1 VVIRVLATLAAGLGA
16 CALLYLAARAGHRW
30 SERTI
35 DRAINAALGHNPGPL
50 DPRDIELWAAQI
62 MADDGTRI
70 LREAQS

>member
-1 VVIRVLATLAAGLGA
+1 MTGAAYLAAGICA
-16 CALLYLAARAGHRW
+16 CVLLYVAARAGHRW
-30 SERTI
+30 SERTV

-62 MADDGTRI
+62 HADDGTRI